1 MSEKFDLRLAE
12 WKEQI
17 DDCLNKCVD
26 DTSYPDEFKEILKYA
41 LFPGGKRL
49 RPVLFLEWH
58 SMYTQPDKNALWY
71 ACGIEMMHSYSL
83 IHDDMPCMD
92 NDDFRRGKPSVHKK
106 YGEAKALLAGDAL
119 LDMAYN
125 AMIDSSLA
133 VGDVKSM
140 KHFSLS
146 GDRGI
151 IHGQY
156 LDLYRKNKSIDDL
169 IDIYEKKTASLIKG
183 SCLSGY
189 AFSQKQGN
197 GLLSMLFDDEMN
209 VVDLSGVSPEEI
221 ELFYAVER
229 FGKNFGIAFQ
239 LYDDISEYIAGE
251 KTDGTSVLDFLD
263 LAAAKELLN
272 NYLNTATTALS
283 ADFGGDTSFLKELV
297 EKFII
302 V

>member
-1 MSEKFDLRLAE
+1 MSEKFDLRLSE

-17 DDCLNKCVD
+17 DSYLLKTVD
-26 DTSYPDEFKEILKYA
+26 ESSYPDDFKEILKYA

-49 RPVLFLEWH
+49 RPILFLEWH
-58 SMYTQPDKNALWY
+58 SMFAQPDENALWF

-106 YGEAKALLAGDAL
+106 FGEAKALLAGDAL

-125 AMIDSSLA
+125 AMYDASA
-133 VGDVKSM
+133 ACGDYKPM
-140 KHFSLS
+140 KLFSLS

-156 LDLYRKNKSIDDL
+156 LDLYAECKNVNEL
-169 IDIYEKKTASLIKG
+169 IDIYDKKTASLIMG
-183 SCLSGY
+183 SCLAGY
-189 AFSQKQGN
+189 TFRKKLDAN
-197 GLLSMLFDDEMN
+197 DVLSAIIDDIFGIEK
-209 VVDLSGVSPEEI
+209 DGSEELRRI
-221 ELFYAVER
+221 GAVKR
-229 FGKNFGIAFQ
+229 FGKSFGIAFQ

-251 KTDGTSVLDFLD
+251 KPDGTSVLDFLKLD
-263 LAAAKELLN
+263 EAKELLN
-272 NYLNTATTALS
+272 NYLNVATAALS
-283 ADFGGDTSFLKELV
+283 EGFSGDSSFLRELV

>member
-17 DDCLNKCVD
+17 DSYLLKCVD
-26 DTSYPDEFKEILKYA
+26 SSDYPDEFKEILKYA

-49 RPVLFLEWH
+49 RPILFLEWH
-58 SMYTQPDKNALWY
+58 SMYAQPDENALWF
-71 ACGIEMMHSYSL
+71 ACGIELMHSYSL

-92 NDDFRRGKPSVHKK
+92 NDDFRRGKPSVHKQ

-125 AMIDSSLA
+125 AMIDASIA

-140 KHFSLS
+140 KLFRFN
-146 GDRGI
+146 GDGGI

-156 LDLYRKNKSIDDL
+156 LDLYKTCKDANDL
-169 IDIYEKKTASLIKG
+169 IAIYKKKTASLIMG
-183 SCLSGY
+183 ACFSGY
-189 AFSQKQGN
+189 TFRQKLDGDGIPTVDTDDIIDVNTDAPSKLQLIRSCKIFGN
-197 GLLSMLFDDEMN
+197 M
-209 VVDLSGVSPEEI
+209 
-221 ELFYAVER
+221 
-229 FGKNFGIAFQ
+229 FGIAFQ
-239 LYDDISEYIAGE
+239 LYDDISEYLAGE
-251 KTDGTSVLDFLD
+251 KSDGTNILDFVDIEL
-263 LAAAKELLN
+263 AKEILHDYLN
-272 NYLNTATTALS
+272 NATSALS
-283 ADFGGDTSFLKELV
+283 SFDCDTSFLRELV